1 MTRARSTLVAGG
13 VLAIAATAAAVALAQ
28 RVDPRRPQTVIVGT
42 SPGPATTA
50 RVDAERTGLS
60 RTTLPRGP
68 LKAVW
73 RKPLGSAIEH
83 APLVT
88 DDQIIV
94 VTSRGEV
101 QWIGLDGAEQAKV
114 FLALGAT
121 GAPALLADGTIV
133 VVTSGGEAVGVRK
146 SGLRF
151 RVQLGGDRSL
161 TGRTIP
167 LALPDGG
174 VVVAA
179 GGDLVVLD
187 AEGNVR
193 ARATAPEPP
202 QGPLLA
208 SEGRILF
215 TSATGVV
222 YGWIAGR
229 DVTRIGGF
237 GGPVD
242 GGMALDGPHSALAVV
257 DGARLV
263 ALDLQNGAPVP
274 RISLPG
280 GAFLGP
286 PAVRAGVAYMLAMVP
301 GRTFVVGIDGS
312 GQEVLRTVVTSS
324 VPAATS
330 ADAGTGLTIASHT
343 GVLVDPTG
351 TIAYAAPEGA
361 IGIVDPAGVMAPV
374 PDPICTRSF
383 KSGGVAGLAPAG
395 NGTFVVACESG
406 TLARI
411 AGPN

>member
-1 MTRARSTLVAGG
+1 MRAKKALVRFG

-50 RVDAERTGLS
+50 RVDAQRTGLA

-68 LKAVW
+68 LKALW
-73 RKPLGSAIEH
+73 RKPLGAAIEH

-101 QWIGLDGAEQAKV
+101 QWLGLDGAEQAKV

-151 RVQLGGDRSL
+151 RVQLGGDRTL
-161 TGRTIP
+161 TARTVSV
-167 LALPDGG
+167 ALPDGG
-174 VVVAA
+174 VVVAT
-179 GGDLVVLD
+179 GGELSVLD

-202 QGPLLA
+202 QGPLLT
-208 SEGRILF
+208 SEGRVLF

-222 YGWIAGR
+222 YSWLAGR
-229 DVTRIGGF
+229 DVTRVGGF
-237 GGPVD
+237 GGALD
-242 GGMALDGPHSALAVV
+242 GGMVLDGPRTALAIV
-257 DGARLV
+257 DGSRLV
-263 ALDLQNGAPVP
+263 SLDLQNGAPVP

-286 PAVRAGVAYMLAMVP
+286 PAVRGGVAYVLAMVP

-312 GQEVLRTVVTSS
+312 GQEVLRTLVTSS
-324 VPAATS
+324 LPAIATG
-330 ADAGTGLTIASHT
+330 DAGAALSIPSHT
-343 GVLVDPTG
+343 GLLVDPTG
-351 TIAYAAPEGA
+351 TVAYSAPEGGL
-361 IGIVDPAGVMAPV
+361 GIVDPAGVVAPV
-374 PDPICTRSF
+374 ADPICRPSS

-395 NGTFVVACESG
+395 NGTFIVACESG
-406 TLARI
+406 TVARI
-411 AGPN
+411 VGPN

>member
-1 MTRARSTLVAGG
+1 MRARKTLVRFG

-50 RVDAERTGLS
+50 RVDAQRTGLS

-68 LKAVW
+68 LKALW
-73 RKPLGSAIEH
+73 RKPLGAAIEH

-88 DDQIIV
+88 DDQIII

-101 QWIGLDGAEQAKV
+101 QWLGLDGAEQAKV

-121 GAPALLADGTIV
+121 GAPALLADGTVV

-151 RVQLGGDRSL
+151 RVQLGGDRTL
-161 TGRTIP
+161 TARTVSV
-167 LALPDGG
+167 ALPDGG
-174 VVVAA
+174 VGVAT
-179 GGDLVVLD
+179 GGELSVLD

-202 QGPLLA
+202 QGPLLT

-215 TSATGVV
+215 TSGTGVV
-222 YGWIAGR
+222 YGWLAGR
-229 DVTRIGGF
+229 DVTRLGGF
-237 GGPVD
+237 GGAVD
-242 GGMALDGPHSALAVV
+242 GGMVLDGPRTALAVV
-257 DGARLV
+257 DGSRLV
-263 ALDLQNGAPVP
+263 SLDLQNGAPIP

-286 PAVRAGVAYMLAMVP
+286 PAVRGGVAYLLAMVP

-312 GQEVLRTVVTSS
+312 GQEVLRTLVTSS
-324 VPAATS
+324 LPAIPTG
-330 ADAGTGLTIASHT
+330 DAGAALTIPSHT

-351 TIAYAAPEGA
+351 TVAYAAPEGGL
-361 IGIVDPAGVMAPV
+361 GIVDPAGVVAPV
-374 PDPICTRSF
+374 ADPICRPSA

-395 NGTFVVACESG
+395 NGTFIVACESG
-406 TLARI
+406 TVARI
-411 AGPN
+411 VGPN

>member
-1 MTRARSTLVAGG
+1 MRARATLFTSG
-13 VLAIAATAAAVALAQ
+13 AIALATTLAAVALAQ

-50 RVDAERTGLS
+50 RVDAQRTGLA

-68 LKAVW
+68 LKALW
-73 RKPLGSAIEH
+73 RKPLGAAIEH

-101 QWIGLDGAEQAKV
+101 QWLGLDGAEQAKV

-151 RVQLGGDRSL
+151 RVQLGGDRTL
-161 TGRTIP
+161 TSRTIS

-179 GGDLVVLD
+179 GGELSVLD

-215 TSATGVV
+215 SSATGVV

-229 DVTRIGGF
+229 DVTRLGGF
-237 GGPVD
+237 GGAID
-242 GGMALDGPHSALAVV
+242 GGMALDGPRTALAIV
-257 DGARLV
+257 DGSRLV
-263 ALDLQNGAPVP
+263 SLDLQNGAPIP

-286 PAVRAGVAYMLAMVP
+286 PAVRGGVAYMLAMVP
-301 GRTFVVGIDGS
+301 GRTFLVGIDGS
-312 GQEVLRTVVTSS
+312 GQEVMRTLVTSS
-324 VPAATS
+324 VPVATG
-330 ADAGTGLTIASHT
+330 DAGAALSIPSHT

-351 TIAYAAPEGA
+351 TVAYAAPEGA
-361 IGIVDPAGVMAPV
+361 LGIVDPAGVLAPV
-374 PDPICTRSF
+374 ADPICTRSF

-411 AGPN
+411 VGPS